1 MYEPDGID
9 NKEVTMNQAPLRQQ
23 LYLSL
28 LQIDHLVA
36 VMAATAPE
44 NKMLW
49 QQQAMLRQQYTT
61 LVTDADALQDI
72 SQLQHA
78 MQDLETLC
86 DESYRVC
93 GELNGDTA
101 SADSI
106 DSVVRSACQA
116 TRRLAELVS

>member
-1 MYEPDGID
+1 
-9 NKEVTMNQAPLRQQ
+9 MNQAPLRQQ

-28 LQIDHLVA
+28 LQIDDLVA
-36 VMAATAPE
+36 VMATTAPE

-61 LVTDADALQDI
+61 LVTDSLQDI

-86 DESYRVC
+86 DESHRVC
-93 GELNGDTA
+93 GELNGETA

-106 DSVVRSACQA
+106 DRVIRSARQA
-116 TRRLAELVS
+116 TRRLAELVT